1 MYTASSVLPK
11 DRESVFWFNVLEVP
25 PKPDAATVAN
35 QSLLQLAFRT
45 RIKLFY
51 RPEALKGNPSEA
63 PLALKWSW
71 SGSEGKAALRVAN
84 PTPYYVSFSS
94 GDLEASGKRFPIDVK
109 MIAPFSDEVM
119 KVTGLNGKQILQK
132 CIFTPL
138 MILVVP
144 LKVMPVCN
152 QARI

>member
-1 MYTASSVLPK
+1 M
-11 DRESVFWFNVLEVP
+11 VP
-25 PKPDAATVAN
+25 
-35 QSLLQLAFRT
+35 
-45 RIKLFY
+45 
-51 RPEALKGNPSEA
+51 G
-63 PLALKWSW
+63 

-119 KVTGLNGKQILQK
+119 KVTGLNGKANSAK
-132 CIFTPL
+132 VHFTPL

>member
-1 MYTASSVLPK
+1 
-11 DRESVFWFNVLEVP
+11 NVLEVP

-84 PTPYYVSFSS
+84 PTPYYVSFS
-94 GDLEASGKRFPIDVK
+94 
-109 MIAPFSDEVM
+109 
-119 KVTGLNGKQILQK
+119 
-132 CIFTPL
+132 
-138 MILVVP
+138 
-144 LKVMPVCN
+144 
-152 QARI
+152 